1 MIRTNGFL
9 GISLLLVGVALQ
21 SRAVDG
27 QRPFL
32 CAGESPGRALRLRR
46 CEILVAPERFG
57 VRYSLDGQSPDWKDA
72 VTHRMAQDSNH
83 TSASQDLSAPAY
95 LRSAWFRALVV
106 AAILAVLAAFYRLRL
121 LYVARESNIR
131 LDERDNERMRLARD
145 LHDTVLQSFQG
156 ALLKIHAVTYR
167 LPDHLEARKELE
179 AAIELARKAITEGR
193 DAVQGLRSST
203 MATKDLVSAVTT
215 LGEGL
220 ASDQNGGR
228 PAFRVVVEGKS
239 RDLAPL
245 IRDEVYRIAGEA
257 LRNAFRHADAPRID
271 VDIHYDTRQFQI
283 RVRDFGKGIDP
294 NIVNAGGRG
303 GHYGLPGIRE
313 RAELVGGK
321 FAVWS
326 ELNVGTA
333 IALTV
338 PASIA
343 YTKSA
348 APLSMFLKRGS
359 RGSHQ
364 SVPRLNPDSDCQRP
378 LDVPSRLAWS

>member
-1 MIRTNGFL
+1 MAWLRIQT
-9 GISLLLVGVALQ
+9 IPAHPSIAPP
-21 SRAVDG
+21 
-27 QRPFL
+27 RPFCGPPGSAL
-32 CAGESPGRALRLRR
+32 WSSPPFWPCSQRSIVCG
-46 CEILVAPERFG
+46 CSTWPENPISG
-57 VRYSLDGQSPDWKDA
+57 W
-72 VTHRMAQDSNH
+72 
-83 TSASQDLSAPAY
+83 TSVS
-95 LRSAWFRALVV
+95 
-106 AAILAVLAAFYRLRL
+106 
-121 LYVARESNIR
+121 
-131 LDERDNERMRLARD
+131 NERMRLARD
-145 LHDTVLQSFQG
+145 LHDTLLQSFQG
-156 ALLKIHAVTYR
+156 ALLKLHAVTYR
-167 LPDHLEARKELE
+167 LPDHLEAKKELE
-179 AAIELARKAITEGR
+179 AAIGLAREAITEGR

-215 LGEGL
+215 LVEAL

-245 IRDEVYRIAGEA
+245 VRDEIYRIAGEA

-294 NIVNAGGRG
+294 SIVNAGGRG

-326 ELNVGTA
+326 EFNFGTA

-343 YTKSA
+343 YTKSCGG
-348 APLSMFLKRGS
+348 APVDVCKKRS
-359 RGSHQ
+359 RRK
-364 SVPRLNPDSDCQRP
+364 P
-378 LDVPSRLAWS
+378 